1 MRTTKSNRTACLV
14 TAGVVALSAFFGCNR
29 SLAALRGDTQL
40 MLSRGDGSG
49 YSVMTDCRHMA
60 DTARNLRTVAEKY
73 IPGEQALFDDLEE
86 YCRKLQEGERLDA
99 RERKIAVLGI
109 RSVCESVQ
117 MKLSETGGLTEKDRG
132 YLAGF
137 EAELDSAM
145 HRMSADPYNAAAERF
160 NHVKDVFPANVLGV
174 FVGPLATFDF

>member
-14 TAGVVALSAFFGCNR
+14 TAGVVALSALLGCNR
-29 SLAALRGDTQL
+29 SLAALRGKTERAIVQ
-40 MLSRGDGSG
+40 GDGSG
-49 YSVMTDCRHMA
+49 YSIATDSQELA
-60 DTARNLRTVAEKY
+60 NTARNLRTVAEKY
-73 IPGEQALFDDLEE
+73 IPGEGELFRDLET
-86 YCRKLQEGERLDA
+86 YCQQMEGTRTDA
-99 RERKIAVLGI
+99 AERKKAALGI
-109 RSVCESVQ
+109 RSVCESIQ
-117 MKLSETGGLTEKDRG
+117 MRLSEVGGVTEKDRG

-160 NHVKDVFPANVLGV
+160 NDVEDDFPANILGL